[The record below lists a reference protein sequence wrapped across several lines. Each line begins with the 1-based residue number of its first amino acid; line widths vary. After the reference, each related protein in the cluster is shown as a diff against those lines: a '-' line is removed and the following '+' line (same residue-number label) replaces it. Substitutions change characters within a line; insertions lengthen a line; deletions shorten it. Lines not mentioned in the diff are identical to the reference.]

1 LYPIA
6 DFVYFCGMNPEELR
20 REFLDRVV
28 NLECIIRLLDLL
40 PDVAFFVKDR
50 QSRFIVQNRRACE
63 YCHAASDG
71 ETVGKTDYDFYP
83 RDRAQA
89 YVDGDIQVM
98 TSGIPIINAVAPA
111 PEVEGSDR
119 LIFYSKVPVY
129 DRSGA
134 IIGVAGIHREID
146 DKHAVPRDFGPLARA
161 VHYMHAHHAQPLG
174 TRQLAGLVGMSHSQF
189 ERRFRR
195 LFGASPRQYLLRV
208 RVNAACRLLAETRQ
222 SVTDIALETGF
233 YDHSHFSRTF
243 SRLMGVSPLLYRKR
257 HETAKAC

>member
-1 LYPIA
+1 
-6 DFVYFCGMNPEELR
+6 MNPEELR
-20 REFLDRVV
+20 QDFLSRIG
-28 NLECIIRLLDLL
+28 NLDSILQLMDLL

-63 YCHAASDG
+63 YCHAVSDAD
-71 ETVGKTDYDFYP
+71 TLGKTDYDFYP

-89 YVDGDIQVM
+89 YVDGDLQVM
-98 TSGIPIINAVAPA
+98 TSGNPIINAIAPA

-146 DKHAVPRDFGPLARA
+146 DQRAVPRDFGRLARA
-161 VHYMHAHHAQPLG
+161 VHYMHDHYAQPLG
-174 TRQLAGLVGMSHSQF
+174 TRRLAAMVGISHSQF

-195 LFGASPRQYLLRV
+195 LFGVSPRQYLLRV
-208 RVNAACRLLAETRQ
+208 RVNAACKLLAETAG
-222 SVTDIALETGF
+222 SVTDIALEIGF

-243 SRLMGVSPLLYRKR
+243 SRLMGVSPLAYRKR
-257 HETAKAC
+257 HETGKTR